1 MDKIRASDPRQF
13 LIRLWPEDLGNGE
26 VEWRGKAQDIA
37 TGDSSYFRGW
47 AGLVAAIQKA
57 LELEIEP
64 STREATDRSGELD
77 LVKSEPESDSSS

>member
-57 LELEIEP
+57 LAQPWDPDAPPESE
-64 STREATDRSGELD
+64 SGEP
-77 LVKSEPESDSSS
+77 VRPQNGSEIH